1 MSTSPSAQWSATLS
15 SEAETVRLG
24 RLLAELLQPG
34 DVLGLVGDLGAGKT
48 RLVRAMAEALD
59 VPTDEV
65 HSPTFGLIH
74 EYHGRKH
81 LRHCDAYRL
90 RSPAEFVDLGLD
102 ELFTSDAIT
111 IIEWSNLVE
120 HELPRRRLQITL
132 QPTSEHSRA
141 LTATASGARAT
152 LVFEQLSRRWSE
164 TQRPDA
170 SAS

>member
-1 MSTSPSAQWSATLS
+1 MTMSQATQWSATLS

-24 RLLAELLQPG
+24 SLLAEVLEPG

-48 RLVRAMAEALD
+48 RLVRAMAEALE
-59 VPTDEV
+59 VPADEV

-74 EYHGRKH
+74 EYCGRKH

-120 HELPRRRLQITL
+120 NELPRRRLQITL

-141 LTATASGARAT
+141 ATATAIGMRARMV
-152 LVFEQLSRRWSE
+152 LEQLSRRWSE
-164 TQRPDA
+164 TQSPDVA
-170 SAS
+170 S

>member
-1 MSTSPSAQWSATLS
+1 MSTSPSAQWSATLA
-15 SEAETVRLG
+15 SETETVRLG
-24 RLLAELLQPG
+24 RVLAELLQPG

-59 VPTDEV
+59 VPFDEV

-74 EYHGRKH
+74 EYRGRKH

-90 RSPAEFVDLGLD
+90 HSAAEFVDLGLD
-102 ELFTSDAIT
+102 ELFTLDAIT

-120 HELPRRRLQITL
+120 NELPRRRLQLTL
-132 QPTSEHSRA
+132 QPTSEQSRS
-141 LTATASGARAT
+141 LSATAFGASAMRT
-152 LVFEQLSRRWSE
+152 LEQLKRRWSE
-164 TQRPDA
+164 TQCPDD